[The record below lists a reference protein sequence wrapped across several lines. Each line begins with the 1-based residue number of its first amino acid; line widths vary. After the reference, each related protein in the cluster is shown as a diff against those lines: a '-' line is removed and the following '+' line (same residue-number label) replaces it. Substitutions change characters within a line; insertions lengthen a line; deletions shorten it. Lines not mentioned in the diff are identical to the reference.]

1 MNKRTLV
8 VDQLYNLAA
17 GFLYALSICYFAR
30 GSDFAPG
37 GISGLAL
44 IVNYLWHLPVG
55 ITTLV
60 FNLPLVAL
68 SIRFVG
74 RAFLAKSLV
83 SMVWCTV
90 FQDVVFA
97 RVGCYTGDPL
107 VAALFAGV
115 TWGFALALLYMRGS
129 SSGGTDFLT
138 MSIKVLRPHL
148 SIGAV
153 TGGIDLVVIL
163 LGWPVFGTVDSVLY
177 GLVTTVITS
186 LVIDKVM
193 YGSSSSKMLTI
204 ITTKGQ
210 EIADE
215 ISRECERGSTM
226 LKAIGTYTPT
236 PSGRCSSASAPGP
249 RSTASAPPPTAS
261 TPAAWSWSRRRAKC
275 TARALL
281 TPARPLL
288 FYNTRRLFSMNFGS
302 ALEQVHR
309 RAPLVDCITNFVT
322 VNDCAN
328 ILLAVGG
335 SPTMAS
341 DIREVQE
348 TAAAASALLCNL
360 GAIDKVESMILGGQA
375 ANRAGK
381 PVVFDPVGAGNT
393 SLRRAESARLLD
405 AVQFAVIRGN
415 ASEIR
420 ALAQRRAA
428 GSGVDVSDAD
438 QITEKTLP
446 RTVASARALAV
457 QTGAVVAVSGPIDVL
472 TDGSETI
479 LLHNGCAT
487 MSRVTGSG
495 CMLTALMGAFCGAMP
510 GQPFAAACAAA
521 ATMGVAGELAEAR
534 RLAHGTGNATFRT
547 DLIDAVFNLTPAQLD
562 ASVRWESYSK

>member
-1 MNKRTLV
+1 
-8 VDQLYNLAA
+8 
-17 GFLYALSICYFAR
+17 
-30 GSDFAPG
+30 
-37 GISGLAL
+37 
-44 IVNYLWHLPVG
+44 
-55 ITTLV
+55 
-60 FNLPLVAL
+60 
-68 SIRFVG
+68 
-74 RAFLAKSLV
+74 
-83 SMVWCTV
+83 
-90 FQDVVFA
+90 
-97 RVGCYTGDPL
+97 
-107 VAALFAGV
+107 
-115 TWGFALALLYMRGS
+115 
-129 SSGGTDFLT
+129 
-138 MSIKVLRPHL
+138 
-148 SIGAV
+148 
-153 TGGIDLVVIL
+153 
-163 LGWPVFGTVDSVLY
+163 
-177 GLVTTVITS
+177 
-186 LVIDKVM
+186 
-193 YGSSSSKMLTI
+193 
-204 ITTKGQ
+204 
-210 EIADE
+210 
-215 ISRECERGSTM
+215 
-226 LKAIGTYTPT
+226 
-236 PSGRCSSASAPGP
+236 
-249 RSTASAPPPTAS
+249 
-261 TPAAWSWSRRRAKC
+261 
-275 TARALL
+275 
-281 TPARPLL
+281 
-288 FYNTRRLFSMNFGS
+288 MNFGS

-375 ANRAGK
+375 A
-381 PVVFDPVGAGNT
+381 NT

-472 TDGSETI
+472 TDGRETI

>member
-1 MNKRTLV
+1 MNKRALV

-210 EIADE
+210 SARAAPPC
-215 ISRECERGSTM
+215 SRP
-226 LKAIGTYTPT
+226 LAPTPT

-281 TPARPLL
+281 TPVRPLL

-472 TDGSETI
+472 TDGRETI

-562 ASVRWESYSK
+562 ASVHWESYSK